1 MPGIFPLS
9 RVAGA
14 VDQVH
19 SGKVLGEVYY
29 SDILIRS
36 IINVFSYVYR
46 SVLCYSDIL
55 IQYLKDILICIHI
68 MLYIIEIF
76 LCLILLYY

>member
-55 IQYLKDILICIHI
+55 IHSMLFGYSYTISERYSYMYTYNVIH
-68 MLYIIEIF
+68 Y
-76 LCLILLYY
+76 